1 MHTHTRARA
10 HTQDNILNSMFQ
22 LWVLG
27 ALDNTGGLAQLGRGM
42 IDFPLDP
49 TLSKML
55 LVSQDMGCSAEV
67 LVSVCVSLLLQ
78 SVITTTEASDT

>member
-1 MHTHTRARA
+1 
-10 HTQDNILNSMFQ
+10 MFQ

-27 ALDNTGGLAQLGRGM
+27 ALDNTGGLTQLGRGM

-67 LVSVCVSLLLQ
+67 LVSVCVYVPSAPV
-78 SVITTTEASDT
+78 SHHHD

>member
-1 MHTHTRARA
+1 
-10 HTQDNILNSMFQ
+10 MFQ

-27 ALDNTGGLAQLGRGM
+27 ALDNTGGLTQLGRGM

-67 LVSVCVSLLLQ
+67 LVRGAHNTPTTGRSSV
-78 SVITTTEASDT
+78 TDTGVNFDGVLDF